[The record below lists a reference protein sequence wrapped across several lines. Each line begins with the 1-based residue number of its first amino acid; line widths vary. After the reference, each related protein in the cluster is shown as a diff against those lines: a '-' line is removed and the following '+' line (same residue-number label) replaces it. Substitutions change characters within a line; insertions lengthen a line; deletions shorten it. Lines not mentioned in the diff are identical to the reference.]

1 MGQSTTRRG
10 KGYSRRAVL
19 GQIGL
24 AGAAAALYPLGG
36 VRHAFAQIDDR
47 PWYFL
52 TDAEARWLAAAC
64 DVLIPEDD
72 YPSASQA
79 GVVDYIDFQLAVD
92 YGTGNGF
99 YMKGPF
105 ESGSEEQGYQFGFP
119 PSDLFR
125 RAIEALMQGDT
136 ALADMD
142 ADARLEAIRTLSE
155 REDYLTED
163 IPAKAFFDELLSLT
177 NQGYFAD
184 PIYLGNR
191 DYAGWRMVGF
201 PGAHAYYLHSVDDH
215 NLPYPAPPKGIGH
228 SAGRS
233 AGRSSVPPRVI
244 SGGGDG

>member
-1 MGQSTTRRG
+1 MGHTTTRRE

-24 AGAAAALYPLGG
+24 GGAAAALYPLGG
-36 VRHAFAQIDDR
+36 VKHAFAQVDDR

-99 YMKGPF
+99 YLKAPYAQGVT
-105 ESGSEEQGYQFGFP
+105 EQGYQFGFP

-125 RAIEALMQGDT
+125 RSIEALIARGWPF
-136 ALADMD
+136 ADMEESR
-142 ADARLEAIRTLSE
+142 RLSAMRELSE
-155 REDYLTED
+155 SDGMLTED
-163 IPAKAFFDELLSLT
+163 IPAKAFFDELLSLA

-215 NLPYPAPPKGIGH
+215 NQPYPAPPKGIAH
-228 SAGRS
+228 NAGRS
-233 AGRSSVPPRVI
+233 TPPPRVI
-244 SGGGDG
+244 VTGGDG